1 MYKLGIA
8 FATLPGILLNIP
20 DSENV
25 VSVIAV
31 GYRGQEPPERPK
43 RKELEVVA
51 KFI

>member
-1 MYKLGIA
+1 M
-8 FATLPGILLNIP
+8 
-20 DSENV
+20 
-25 VSVIAV
+25 SVIAV

>member
-1 MYKLGIA
+1 MGIRDGEKLRE
-8 FATLPGILLNIP
+8 LLNIS

-43 RKELEVVA
+43 RKEIEVVA

>member
-1 MYKLGIA
+1 MELQAVMEKRRSIRNY
-8 FATLPGILLNIP
+8 NP

-43 RKELEVVA
+43 RKEIEVVA